1 MSDNDVRTTKWVTGL
16 VAIVLITLILGGFV
30 SSYLHGFNSAPK
42 IEGDVAC
49 MYKTANIEESTTA
62 KEWICE
68 KVK

>member
-16 VAIVLITLILGGFV
+16 VAIILACLIIGGFI
-30 SSYLHGFNSAPK
+30 SSYFHGINSAPK

-49 MYKTANIEESTTA
+49 MYKTANIEESSQ